1 MKNKIYLLVITIF
14 SMCLIN
20 LNAENNTTQSQ
31 SYNHEKLS
39 WAQINEKSRSAV
51 VQIFSYTKEPS
62 QFVRY
67 KTPED
72 GGGCGTGF
80 IINQEG
86 EILTNFHVVDKAV
99 KLFIQHPA
107 LSKERFELEYVGGCP
122 EQDIALL
129 KLKNEDCIKIKNLLK
144 VNELPYLEIGN
155 SDELVEAQK
164 IMTLGYPQGK
174 ETVKSS
180 CGDVSGRESTH
191 IGECIQTTTPVNP
204 GNSGGPFLNKF
215 GKVIGICVLKNV
227 GTEIEGIA
235 YLIPIN
241 NAKKLIPHLRM
252 SKIVRRPYW
261 GVTFQPIN
269 QDLIDYLRLS
279 EQCGVLVTK
288 IYKNSLCEQAGLK
301 KNDIICAI
309 NNEPVDRYG
318 YIQNRISLMDYLNA
332 LELESSVRFDI
343 LRDNKHI
350 NIEFIIKQG
359 NSFEIKEYHEGYEEL
374 PSYEVI
380 GGLVITELNLNQIEI
395 AKAIKANLLKSRYAD
410 SSLTDISSFTK
421 YEKPQNRF
429 DSKVII
435 SYIIPGSEIENSRCI
450 KEIYPG
456 IGIPADPIIKK
467 INGIKVANLD
477 DARNAILQTQKF
489 MTIEATGGS
498 FISISLE
505 KLISEDAILSEQEGF
520 EPSKLVATLSEKI
533 IGNNQIENN
542 YSSETND

>member
-1 MKNKIYLLVITIF
+1 
-14 SMCLIN
+14 MCLIN

-129 KLKNEDCIKIKNLLK
+129 RLKNEDCIKIKNLLK

-227 GTEIEGIA
+227 GTDIEGIA

-241 NAKKLIPHLRM
+241 NAKRLIPHLRK

-288 IYKNSLCEQAGLK
+288 TYKNSLCEQAGLE

-332 LELESSVRFDI
+332 LELESSVSFDI

-350 NIEFIIKQG
+350 NVEFIIEQG

-410 SSLTDISSFTK
+410 SSLADISSFTK

-489 MTIEATGGS
+489 MTIETTGGS

-533 IGNNQIENN
+533 IGSNQIENN

>member
-1 MKNKIYLLVITIF
+1 MKNKIYLFATTIL

-20 LNAENNTTQSQ
+20 LNAEIGAEQMQTYKQ
-31 SYNHEKLS
+31 EKLS
-39 WAQINEKSRSAV
+39 WAQISEQSRSAV
-51 VQIFSYTKEPS
+51 VQIFSYTKEPHH
-62 QFVRY
+62 FVRY

-80 IINQEG
+80 IINHEG

-99 KLFIQHPA
+99 KIFIQHPD
-107 LSKERFELEYVGGCP
+107 LSKERFEVEYVGGCP

-129 KLKNEDCIKIKNLLK
+129 RLKNEDCSKIKKLLK
-144 VNELPYLEIGN
+144 VETIPYLEIGN

-164 IMTLGYPQGK
+164 IMALGYPQGK

-180 CGDVSGRESTH
+180 CGGVSGRESTH

-215 GKVIGICVLKNV
+215 GQVIGICVLKHV

-241 NAKKLIPHLRM
+241 NAKRLLPQLRK

-261 GVTFQPIN
+261 GISYQPIN
-269 QDLIDYLRLS
+269 QDLIDYLKIS
-279 EQCGVLVTK
+279 EQDGVLITK

-309 NNEPVDRYG
+309 NNEAVDRYG
-318 YIQNRISLMDYLNA
+318 YIHKRISLMDFLNT
-332 LELESSVRFDI
+332 LELESTVIFDI

-350 NIEFIIKQG
+350 NIEFIIEQG

-374 PSYEVI
+374 PPYEVI

-395 AKAIKANLLKSRYAD
+395 AKAIQANLLKSRYAD
-410 SSLTDISSFTK
+410 SSLADISSFTK

-435 SYIIPGSEIENSRCI
+435 SYIIPGSEIENSRCV
-450 KEIYPG
+450 KEIYQG
-456 IGIPADPIIKK
+456 IGIPADPIIKN

-489 MTIEATGGS
+489 MTIETTGGS

-505 KLISEDAILSEQEGF
+505 KLVTEDTILSEQEGF
-520 EPSKLVATLSEKI
+520 ETSNLVEALLEKTVVSD
-533 IGNNQIENN
+533 QSENN
-542 YSSETND
+542 YIPETN

>member
-1 MKNKIYLLVITIF
+1 MKNKIYLFATTIL

-20 LNAENNTTQSQ
+20 LNAEIGAEQMQTYKQ
-31 SYNHEKLS
+31 EKLS
-39 WAQINEKSRSAV
+39 WAQISEQSRSAV
-51 VQIFSYTKEPS
+51 VQIFSYTKEPHH
-62 QFVRY
+62 FVRY

-80 IINQEG
+80 IINHEG

-99 KLFIQHPA
+99 KIFIQHPD
-107 LSKERFELEYVGGCP
+107 LSKERFEVEYVGGCP

-129 KLKNEDCIKIKNLLK
+129 RLKNEDCSKIKKLLK
-144 VNELPYLEIGN
+144 VETIPYLEIGN

-164 IMTLGYPQGK
+164 IMALGYPQGK

-180 CGDVSGRESTH
+180 CGGVSGRESTH

-215 GKVIGICVLKNV
+215 GQVIGICVLKHV

-241 NAKKLIPHLRM
+241 NAKRLLPQLRK

-261 GVTFQPIN
+261 GISYQPIN
-269 QDLIDYLRLS
+269 QDLIDYLKIS
-279 EQCGVLVTK
+279 EQDGVLITR
-288 IYKNSLCEQAGLK
+288 IYKNSLCEKAGLK

-309 NNEPVDRYG
+309 NNETVDRYG
-318 YIQNRISLMDYLNA
+318 YIHNRISLMDFLNT
-332 LELESSVRFDI
+332 LELESTVRFDI

-350 NIEFIIKQG
+350 NIEFIIEQG
-359 NSFEIKEYHEGYEEL
+359 NSFIIKEYHEGYEEL
-374 PSYEVI
+374 PPYEVI
-380 GGLVITELNLNQIEI
+380 GGLVLTELNLNQIEI
-395 AKAIKANLLKSRYAD
+395 GKSIQTNLLNSKYDISGLA
-410 SSLTDISSFTK
+410 DISSFTK
-421 YEKPQNRF
+421 YEKSENRF
-429 DSKVII
+429 DPKVII
-435 SYIIPGSEIENSRCI
+435 SYIIPGSEISNSRCI

-467 INGIKVANLD
+467 INGIKITNINE
-477 DARNAILQTQKF
+477 AREAILQTQVF
-489 MTIEATGGS
+489 LTIETTGGN

-505 KLISEDAILSEQEGF
+505 KLVTEDTILSEQEGF
-520 EPSKLVATLSEKI
+520 EKSNLVEALLEKTVVSDQ
-533 IGNNQIENN
+533 NENN
-542 YSSETND
+542 YIPETN